1 MVEINR
7 KTTQE
12 CKTAMNFDFFL
23 RFLPKRWG
31 ETELPRLG
39 TELPGQLKTV
49 LDSTGRAKECETL
62 VLETRTGNAG
72 TGQYWTVEQETLENY
87 KAGDNL
93 TAEVRGAQIAR
104 RVSRALKSIRGKNE
118 PRRQIA
124 VVVILN

>member
-62 VLETRTGNAG
+62 VLVNTGTGNSHWKYW
-72 TGQYWTVEQETLENY
+72 YWTVLDSN
-87 KAGDNL
+87 
-93 TAEVRGAQIAR
+93 
-104 RVSRALKSIRGKNE
+104 
-118 PRRQIA
+118 
-124 VVVILN
+124 